1 MLLLVM
7 ILNCIPSPLFHVTH
21 PLSSLSLSL
30 SSMYQWLGSLQIHE
44 FNQTAMRLKEQQ
56 KQKQSTSPSTAV
68 TMNDTQPKDEIAT
81 SSSTVA
87 SMMTDSE
94 QPLSLTGHQQ
104 TVVARD
110 GEQAKE
116 TQPKDE
122 ISTSIAASTI
132 TAASEQPISLV
143 SDVSHQ
149 QIGVAVAGE
158 QPSLGSAEVNAA
170 AALSK
175 ADAGSGHEQNAE
187 VQSSE
192 SSLGES
198 KISDTIIDT
207 IEHSNETDKTDTDMT
222 NKDCL

>member
-1 MLLLVM
+1 
-7 ILNCIPSPLFHVTH
+7 
-21 PLSSLSLSL
+21 
-30 SSMYQWLGSLQIHE
+30 MYQWLGSLQIHE

-56 KQKQSTSPSTAV
+56 KQQQQSTSPSTAV

-149 QIGVAVAGE
+149 QIGVAGAGE
-158 QPSLGSAEVNAA
+158 QPSWGSAEVNAA
-170 AALSK
+170 AFSK

-207 IEHSNETDKTDTDMT
+207 MEHSNETDRTDTDMT
-222 NKDCL
+222 NKDCLHTN